1 VAAPVYRLIKIKRRV
16 DQRAIGVQLHILRA
30 STDEEIELAFA
41 SITQLHLPAFAV
53 ASDPFLTIVALH
65 RCKAT

>member
-41 SITQLHLPAFAV
+41 SITLPRSRSRVILF
-53 ASDPFLTIVALH
+53 
-65 RCKAT
+65 